1 MSQLSLKSVKIREI
15 DPKDGKGKFLAW
27 SFKEVVMVK
36 VAMKPADDELV
47 WVRWDASDG
56 TVCC

>member
-47 WVRWDASDG
+47 
-56 TVCC
+56 